1 MQFSKLR
8 LTGFKSFV
16 DPTELDILPGVTGV
30 VGPNGCGKS
39 NLVEALKWVMGETS
53 AKQMRGGDM
62 DDVIFA
68 GSRNRPARNIAEVG
82 LGLDNSNR
90 NAPAQFNQ
98 MDELDVTRK
107 IEREKGSTYR
117 VNSKEVRA
125 KDVHLLF
132 ADSATGARSTALVSQ
147 GQIGEIVSAKPAQ
160 RRKLLEEAAGISGL
174 HTRRHEAELRLR
186 GAETNL
192 ERLDDVMITLD
203 GQMLTLRKQARQAKR
218 YRNLNDHI
226 RKAEATLLLIQ
237 WNSVNTEINKS
248 QEALKIR
255 DETVTNLT
263 RKTSSAT
270 IIQNEAA
277 DHLPQLRNTEV
288 EAAAV
293 LQRLNLARENLEE
306 EKTRLI
312 QQKEECENR
321 LKQISQDIERER
333 NLTSDAEAATRNLE
347 EEKLRITDF
356 EANQGQNISNAGY
369 ELAKIREEY
378 ANLETQLG
386 TLTQESANEQA
397 KRNDLEQRKKEVK
410 TRLSRLQTEEKQSLV
425 ELEKLETNITDKI
438 EIDKYKSA
446 FSFAQES
453 QDQMRKYAD
462 EMEETR
468 ILANQNLTTARNESQ
483 IVLTETNKLQA
494 EIKALTEILET
505 GDPDQWPPLIDTLS
519 VEPGLETALGAALGE
534 DLGAATSN
542 SAPVHWRSIEIEGDR
557 PKLPGKVRPLS
568 NYVSG
573 SSIIVSR
580 LSQIG
585 IVDDIKTGWDLFPKL
600 KQGQR
605 LVTRNGDFWRWD
617 GYTSS
622 AEASTTVAIKLQ
634 QRNRLI
640 KAEESFKN
648 LQEKVQLSQ
657 SLVEEAD
664 KQFEAAMDNE
674 KKARAEAR
682 NAELTRDKAQQEMT
696 QINNIFSETDA
707 KIISRK
713 EALERITVD
722 IQEATTILSDLNLS
736 ELSLSKNEETEIK
749 LSELRVI
756 CGDKREELVAGQTR
770 FDTLNA
776 QQRERQDRLKAITS
790 QITNW
795 SMRKSEAKAQLE
807 ERTQRKVSIEEQRR
821 QLDQKPEILE
831 TNQRNLDESIT
842 GAEEKRRAAA
852 DQLAEAET
860 KLRGAEKDVRELE
873 GALSR
878 AREERIRSEANLDQ
892 LKINSKSLEERMTER
907 LDCNP
912 SDLTEITGVDDPN
925 ELPNVESAEKR
936 VERLLRERENMGP
949 VNLLAESEAS
959 ELEEQIETLQSERED
974 LITAI
979 GKLRRSISELNREG
993 RQRLLKSFEE
1003 VNTHFKKLFVRL
1015 FGGGR
1020 AHLELIESDDPLEA
1034 GLEIMASPPGKRLQ
1048 VLSLLSGGEQ
1058 ALTALS
1064 LLFSVFMCNPAP
1076 ICVLDEVDA
1085 PLDDSNVD
1093 RFCTLVDEMA
1103 NTLSTRFLVITH
1115 HRMTMARMDRLFG
1128 VTMGEQGVSQLVSV
1142 DLGKAIELRE
1152 SA

>member
-237 WNSVNTEINKS
+237 WNSLNTEINKS

-356 EANQGQNISNAGY
+356 EANQGQNISNAGD

-378 ANLETQLG
+378 
-386 TLTQESANEQA
+386 
-397 KRNDLEQRKKEVK
+397 
-410 TRLSRLQTEEKQSLV
+410 
-425 ELEKLETNITDKI
+425 
-438 EIDKYKSA
+438 
-446 FSFAQES
+446 
-453 QDQMRKYAD
+453 
-462 EMEETR
+462 
-468 ILANQNLTTARNESQ
+468 
-483 IVLTETNKLQA
+483 
-494 EIKALTEILET
+494 
-505 GDPDQWPPLIDTLS
+505 
-519 VEPGLETALGAALGE
+519 
-534 DLGAATSN
+534 
-542 SAPVHWRSIEIEGDR
+542 
-557 PKLPGKVRPLS
+557 
-568 NYVSG
+568 
-573 SSIIVSR
+573 
-580 LSQIG
+580 
-585 IVDDIKTGWDLFPKL
+585 
-600 KQGQR
+600 
-605 LVTRNGDFWRWD
+605 
-617 GYTSS
+617 
-622 AEASTTVAIKLQ
+622 
-634 QRNRLI
+634 
-640 KAEESFKN
+640 
-648 LQEKVQLSQ
+648 
-657 SLVEEAD
+657 
-664 KQFEAAMDNE
+664 
-674 KKARAEAR
+674 
-682 NAELTRDKAQQEMT
+682 
-696 QINNIFSETDA
+696 
-707 KIISRK
+707 
-713 EALERITVD
+713 
-722 IQEATTILSDLNLS
+722 
-736 ELSLSKNEETEIK
+736 
-749 LSELRVI
+749 
-756 CGDKREELVAGQTR
+756 
-770 FDTLNA
+770 
-776 QQRERQDRLKAITS
+776 
-790 QITNW
+790 
-795 SMRKSEAKAQLE
+795 
-807 ERTQRKVSIEEQRR
+807 
-821 QLDQKPEILE
+821 
-831 TNQRNLDESIT
+831 
-842 GAEEKRRAAA
+842 
-852 DQLAEAET
+852 
-860 KLRGAEKDVRELE
+860 
-873 GALSR
+873 
-878 AREERIRSEANLDQ
+878 
-892 LKINSKSLEERMTER
+892 
-907 LDCNP
+907 
-912 SDLTEITGVDDPN
+912 
-925 ELPNVESAEKR
+925 
-936 VERLLRERENMGP
+936 
-949 VNLLAESEAS
+949 
-959 ELEEQIETLQSERED
+959 
-974 LITAI
+974 
-979 GKLRRSISELNREG
+979 
-993 RQRLLKSFEE
+993 
-1003 VNTHFKKLFVRL
+1003 
-1015 FGGGR
+1015 
-1020 AHLELIESDDPLEA
+1020 
-1034 GLEIMASPPGKRLQ
+1034 
-1048 VLSLLSGGEQ
+1048 
-1058 ALTALS
+1058 
-1064 LLFSVFMCNPAP
+1064 
-1076 ICVLDEVDA
+1076 
-1085 PLDDSNVD
+1085 
-1093 RFCTLVDEMA
+1093 
-1103 NTLSTRFLVITH
+1103 
-1115 HRMTMARMDRLFG
+1115 
-1128 VTMGEQGVSQLVSV
+1128 
-1142 DLGKAIELRE
+1142 
-1152 SA
+1152 

>member
-16 DPTELDILPGVTGV
+16 DQTELDILPGVTGV

-62 DDVIFA
+62 DDVIFS

-90 NAPAQFNQ
+90 KAPAQFNQ

-237 WNSVNTEINKS
+237 WNTLNSEIHKS
-248 QEALKIR
+248 QEALKFKE
-255 DETVTNLT
+255 ETVTELT

-270 IIQNEAA
+270 IIQNKAA

-288 EAAAV
+288 QAAAI
-293 LQRLNLARENLEE
+293 LQRLNSARENLEE
-306 EKTRLI
+306 EKNRLI

-333 NLTSDAEAATRNLE
+333 NLTSDAEAAIRNLE
-347 EEKLRITDF
+347 EEKLRITDL
-356 EANQGQNISNAGY
+356 ETNQGQNIMEAGDAL
-369 ELAKIREEY
+369 EEIREEY
-378 ANLETQLG
+378 ANLESQLG

-397 KRNDLEQRKKEVK
+397 KRNDLAQRKKEAE
-410 TRLSRLQTEEKQSLV
+410 TRFSRLQTEEQQGLA
-425 ELEKLETNITDKI
+425 ELEKLGQDLLDKV
-438 EIDKYKSA
+438 EIDKYESA
-446 FSFAQES
+446 FSFAQQS
-453 QDQMRKYAD
+453 QDKMRNYAD
-462 EMEETR
+462 EMEESR

-483 IVLTETNKLQA
+483 IVQNETNKLQA

-505 GDPDQWPPLIDTLS
+505 GDPDQWPPLIDTLN

-534 DLGAATSN
+534 DLSAATNN
-542 SAPVHWRSIEIEGDR
+542 SSPVHWRSIKPEDNM
-557 PKLPGKVRPLS
+557 PKLPSKARPLS

-573 SSIIVSR
+573 SQIIISR

-585 IVDDIKTGWDLFPKL
+585 IVDDIATGWDLFPKL

-605 LVTRNGDFWRWD
+605 LVTLNGDFWRWD

-640 KAEESFKN
+640 KAEENLKN
-648 LQEKVQLSQ
+648 LQEKIQLSQ
-657 SLVEEAD
+657 TLVEEAD
-664 KQFEAAMDNE
+664 KKFEVAIKNE

-682 NAELTRDKAQQEMT
+682 NAENVRDRAQREMT
-696 QINNIFSETDA
+696 QINNSFHN
-707 KIISRK
+707 
-713 EALERITVD
+713 
-722 IQEATTILSDLNLS
+722 ILSL
-736 ELSLSKNEETEIK
+736 
-749 LSELRVI
+749 I
-756 CGDKREELVAGQTR
+756 CL
-770 FDTLNA
+770 
-776 QQRERQDRLKAITS
+776 
-790 QITNW
+790 
-795 SMRKSEAKAQLE
+795 
-807 ERTQRKVSIEEQRR
+807 KVS
-821 QLDQKPEILE
+821 D
-831 TNQRNLDESIT
+831 T
-842 GAEEKRRAAA
+842 
-852 DQLAEAET
+852 
-860 KLRGAEKDVRELE
+860 
-873 GALSR
+873 
-878 AREERIRSEANLDQ
+878 
-892 LKINSKSLEERMTER
+892 
-907 LDCNP
+907 
-912 SDLTEITGVDDPN
+912 
-925 ELPNVESAEKR
+925 
-936 VERLLRERENMGP
+936 
-949 VNLLAESEAS
+949 
-959 ELEEQIETLQSERED
+959 
-974 LITAI
+974 
-979 GKLRRSISELNREG
+979 
-993 RQRLLKSFEE
+993 
-1003 VNTHFKKLFVRL
+1003 
-1015 FGGGR
+1015 
-1020 AHLELIESDDPLEA
+1020 
-1034 GLEIMASPPGKRLQ
+1034 
-1048 VLSLLSGGEQ
+1048 
-1058 ALTALS
+1058 
-1064 LLFSVFMCNPAP
+1064 
-1076 ICVLDEVDA
+1076 
-1085 PLDDSNVD
+1085 
-1093 RFCTLVDEMA
+1093 
-1103 NTLSTRFLVITH
+1103 
-1115 HRMTMARMDRLFG
+1115 
-1128 VTMGEQGVSQLVSV
+1128 
-1142 DLGKAIELRE
+1142 
-1152 SA
+1152 

>member
-16 DPTELDILPGVTGV
+16 DQTELDILPGVTGV

-62 DDVIFA
+62 DDVIFS

-90 NAPAQFNQ
+90 KAPAQFNQ

-237 WNSVNTEINKS
+237 WNTLNSEIHKS
-248 QEALKIR
+248 QEALKFKE
-255 DETVTNLT
+255 ETVTELT

-270 IIQNEAA
+270 IIQNKAA

-288 EAAAV
+288 QAAAI
-293 LQRLNLARENLEE
+293 LQRLNSARENLEE
-306 EKTRLI
+306 EKNRLI

-333 NLTSDAEAATRNLE
+333 NLTSDAEAAIRNLE
-347 EEKLRITDF
+347 EEKLRITDL
-356 EANQGQNISNAGY
+356 ETNQGQNIMEAGDAL
-369 ELAKIREEY
+369 EEIREEY
-378 ANLETQLG
+378 ANLESQLG

-397 KRNDLEQRKKEVK
+397 KRNDLAQRKKEAE
-410 TRLSRLQTEEKQSLV
+410 TRFSRLQTEEQQGLA
-425 ELEKLETNITDKI
+425 ELEKLGQDLLDKV
-438 EIDKYKSA
+438 EIDKYESA
-446 FSFAQES
+446 FSFAQQS
-453 QDQMRKYAD
+453 QDKMRNYAD
-462 EMEETR
+462 EMEESR

-483 IVLTETNKLQA
+483 IVQTETNKLQA

-505 GDPDQWPPLIDTLS
+505 GDPDQWPPLIDTLN

-534 DLGAATSN
+534 DLSAATNN
-542 SAPVHWRSIEIEGDR
+542 SSPVHWRSIKPEDNM
-557 PKLPGKVRPLS
+557 PKLPSKARPLS

-573 SSIIVSR
+573 SQIIISR

-585 IVDDIKTGWDLFPKL
+585 IVDDIATGWDLFPKL

-605 LVTRNGDFWRWD
+605 LVTLNGDFWRWD

-640 KAEESFKN
+640 KAEENLKN
-648 LQEKVQLSQ
+648 LQEKIQLSQ
-657 SLVEEAD
+657 TLVEEAD
-664 KQFEAAMDNE
+664 KKFEVAIKNE

-682 NAELTRDKAQQEMT
+682 NAENVRDRAQREMT
-696 QINNIFSETDA
+696 QINNSFSETDA

-713 EALERITVD
+713 EAMARITAD
-722 IQEATTILSDLNLS
+722 IQEVTSIISDLNVS

-749 LSELRVI
+749 LSELKII
-756 CGDKREELVAGQTR
+756 CGDKREALVAGQTR

-795 SMRKSEAKAQLE
+795 SIRKNEAKAQLE
-807 ERTQRKVSIEEQRR
+807 ERTQRKFSIEEQRQ
-821 QLDQKPEILE
+821 QLNQKPKILE
-831 TNQRNLDESIT
+831 ANQRNLDESIDD
-842 GAEEKRRAAA
+842 AEVKRRAAA
-852 DQLAEAET
+852 DQLAQAET
-860 KLRGAEKDVRELE
+860 KLRSAEKDVRELE
-873 GALSR
+873 SKLGQ
-878 AREERIRSEANLDQ
+878 AREERIRFEANLDQ
-892 LKINSKSLEERMTER
+892 LRVNSRSLEERMTER

-912 SDLTEITGVDDPN
+912 SDLPEIAAIQDQT
-925 ELPNVESAEKR
+925 ELPNLESAEKR
-936 VERLLRERENMGP
+936 VQRLLRERENMGP

-979 GKLRRSISELNREG
+979 SKLRRSISELNREG

-1003 VNTHFKKLFVRL
+1003 VNKHFKKLFVRL

-1085 PLDDSNVD
+1085 PLDDANVD

-1103 NTLSTRFLVITH
+1103 NSLSTRFLVITH

-1152 SA
+1152 LA